1 MIVVDTHLIAGL
13 WLPCAHTDLAER
25 TARKDPEWVTPHLWR
40 SEFRNLLAGLIHKK
54 QISLD
59 LAFRL
64 VEEAETFLTRHECA
78 VPAKKVMQLA
88 ATSGCSAYDCEFVA
102 LAMELDV
109 PLVSTNPGV
118 LAKFPGIAVPLEA
131 FAAV

>member
-1 MIVVDTHLIAGL
+1 MIVVDTNLIVGL
-13 WLPCAHTDLAER
+13 WLPGAYTEMAEQ
-25 TARKDPEWVTPHLWR
+25 TARKDSEWVTPHLWR
-40 SEFRNLLAGLIHKK
+40 SEFRNVLAGLLRQK
-54 QISLD
+54 QISLE

-64 VEEAETFLTRHECA
+64 VEESEAFLAPHECA

-109 PLVSTNPGV
+109 PLVSTHPGV
-118 LAKFPGIAVPLEA
+118 LKKFPAIAVSLEA
-131 FAAV
+131 FAAG

>member
-1 MIVVDTHLIAGL
+1 MIIVDTNVIAGL
-13 WLPCAHTDLAER
+13 WLPCAHTELAEHA
-25 TARKDPEWVTPHLWR
+25 ARKDPEWVTPHLWR
-40 SEFRNLLAGLIHKK
+40 SEFRNLLAGLIHQKK
-54 QISLD
+54 ISLE

-64 VEEAETFLTRHECA
+64 VEEAETFLARHECS

-109 PLVSTNPGV
+109 PLVSTNATA
-118 LAKFPGIAVPLEA
+118 LKKFPGIAVSLEA
-131 FAAV
+131 FVAG

>member
-1 MIVVDTHLIAGL
+1 MIVVDTHIIVGL
-13 WLPCAHTDLAER
+13 WLPCAHTELAEH
-25 TARKDPEWVTPHLWR
+25 TARKDSEWVTPHLWR
-40 SEFRNLLAGLIHKK
+40 SEFRNVLAGLLRQK
-54 QISLD
+54 QISLE

-64 VEEAETFLTRHECA
+64 VEETEAFLAPHECA

-109 PLVSTNPGV
+109 SLVSTNPGV
-118 LAKFPGIAVPLEA
+118 LKKFPAIAVSLETFVA
-131 FAAV
+131 G